1 MILGEPMK
9 TKIRK
14 EIFEGVSF
22 FDSLSSNPQI
32 RYPAVTQCHLSLAKS
47 SDDLL
52 RPKPLPANLH
62 ACLRPTTLK

>member
-22 FDSLSSNPQI
+22 FDSLS
-32 RYPAVTQCHLSLAKS
+32 RYRAASTSPSFGTQDILFLLSK
-47 SDDLL
+47 
-52 RPKPLPANLH
+52 R
-62 ACLRPTTLK
+62 LKFLIALNFN